1 MKKHQLH
8 MSLFVFSLVSTQTL
22 MPAQLLAAETT
33 DVGTVRIAGE
43 GDKLGNGLMIEEDG
57 VKAKSTV
64 TKAAIDK
71 AIPSSNPFQLLNLQP
86 GVNASSQDATGL
98 FGGNIRVRG
107 FNADQMGFTING
119 APVNDSGNF
128 AVYPQEYT
136 DSENLSEIFITQGS
150 TDTDAPHVGASGGNI
165 GMVSTPPKDKQG
177 GKFAQS
183 VGDLN
188 FRKTFVRFD
197 TGLIGTSMPIKAF
210 ISYSKSETDKFKG
223 TGKADRDHIDAGLD
237 WKLSKDTSL
246 TANLLYNRAINNN
259 IMTLT
264 KAQWLANPNQDFST
278 KVPQHLASGNEN
290 TAANFGASPA
300 YYGYSLNPF
309 ENYLITSRLQ
319 TRVNDKLTLSAEP
332 YFWYGYGT
340 GGVQQTTLAE
350 NTSSGSR
357 LHNGVGDINGNGKYT
372 DTVGVYRGS
381 VTKTNRPGITLKAN
395 YEIDNHKILTGYWI
409 EQAEHRQTQPAT
421 TVDNAGNIGDLWL
434 RNNLVTYNDGSIYQ
448 GRDWLTKSTGQSVFL
463 LDTIAVDN
471 RLQII
476 PGIRYTSI
484 QRDFT
489 NYASSGTNSG
499 ADYNVNRTYSKALP
513 SLGATYK
520 LTNDWQAYGNI
531 TQNMRAPS
539 NFVLSGWANN
549 VKYVNGAPSTYTLVP
564 NNSIKEETSTN
575 YEIGT
580 RYFGETLSAS
590 VALFQVDFKDR
601 IASGYNPESNTVT
614 DYNVGGSQV
623 KGVEA
628 SIGTKLS
635 KGWSAFGSATYT
647 NSTLL
652 DDFKTTLKS
661 SGAQT
666 TLATNGKLF
675 PDTPELMLGASVQYT
690 TGPYLAG
697 LSAKYV
703 GKRYTTLMND
713 EWLDAFTTFD
723 FNAGYKFQSTEY
735 LKNPTI
741 RLNVAN
747 LFDERYLVAN
757 SGSGSSIAATT
768 NTTVN
773 GGGTPSYYVGA
784 PRFVSVTF
792 GTEF

>member
-128 AVYPQEYT
+128 AVYPQEYA

-278 KVPQHLASGNEN
+278 
-290 TAANFGASPA
+290 
-300 YYGYSLNPF
+300 
-309 ENYLITSRLQ
+309 
-319 TRVNDKLTLSAEP
+319 
-332 YFWYGYGT
+332 
-340 GGVQQTTLAE
+340 
-350 NTSSGSR
+350 
-357 LHNGVGDINGNGKYT
+357 
-372 DTVGVYRGS
+372 
-381 VTKTNRPGITLKAN
+381 
-395 YEIDNHKILTGYWI
+395 
-409 EQAEHRQTQPAT
+409 
-421 TVDNAGNIGDLWL
+421 
-434 RNNLVTYNDGSIYQ
+434 
-448 GRDWLTKSTGQSVFL
+448 
-463 LDTIAVDN
+463 
-471 RLQII
+471 
-476 PGIRYTSI
+476 
-484 QRDFT
+484 
-489 NYASSGTNSG
+489 
-499 ADYNVNRTYSKALP
+499 
-513 SLGATYK
+513 
-520 LTNDWQAYGNI
+520 
-531 TQNMRAPS
+531 
-539 NFVLSGWANN
+539 
-549 VKYVNGAPSTYTLVP
+549 
-564 NNSIKEETSTN
+564 
-575 YEIGT
+575 
-580 RYFGETLSAS
+580 
-590 VALFQVDFKDR
+590 
-601 IASGYNPESNTVT
+601 
-614 DYNVGGSQV
+614 
-623 KGVEA
+623 
-628 SIGTKLS
+628 
-635 KGWSAFGSATYT
+635 
-647 NSTLL
+647 
-652 DDFKTTLKS
+652 
-661 SGAQT
+661 
-666 TLATNGKLF
+666 
-675 PDTPELMLGASVQYT
+675 
-690 TGPYLAG
+690 
-697 LSAKYV
+697 
-703 GKRYTTLMND
+703 
-713 EWLDAFTTFD
+713 
-723 FNAGYKFQSTEY
+723 
-735 LKNPTI
+735 
-741 RLNVAN
+741 
-747 LFDERYLVAN
+747 
-757 SGSGSSIAATT
+757 
-768 NTTVN
+768 
-773 GGGTPSYYVGA
+773 
-784 PRFVSVTF
+784 
-792 GTEF
+792 